1 MHYLY
6 ILISKDSGRYYI
18 GETSNLEE
26 RLKKHIDKQ
35 TSFGKRNRD
44 LQLVY
49 KKEFNNRS
57 EAKKLESFLKRQKS
71 RLFIEKFISGKII
84 IPL

>member
-6 ILISKDSGRYYI
+6 ILKSKETKKYYI
-18 GETSNLEE
+18 GETSNIEK
-26 RLKKHIDKQ
+26 RLKAHLLGKS
-35 TSFGKRNRD
+35 SFGKRNKE

-71 RLFIEKFISGKII
+71 RLFIEKFISGKIA
-84 IPL
+84 IPP